1 MRTKALITGQLPA
14 ILLAATLLTGCGG
27 GDGAT
32 EKPKATDTPAEPTP
46 MLEGAAKDYY
56 ETVLRGY
63 DATFV
68 VTYRTKTSDGS
79 DGGRIV
85 IYNQPPLSRLDTIA
99 PGESEPS
106 SVLISKGPDLAA
118 ISCTRDG
125 QWSCSEIEPLGDSLL
140 RTGGPVVFLEPNE
153 LLPYSVIEE
162 RSLTFA
168 GQRARCF
175 ELFSEREEEENDYC
189 FSQEGVPLWSS
200 PIFGTVAAI
209 EYSRD
214 VPNDAFRPLE
224 D

>member
-1 MRTKALITGQLPA
+1 MRTESLITGHLSA
-14 ILLAATLLTGCGG
+14 ILLAATLLAGCGG

-32 EKPKATDTPAEPTP
+32 EKANTTNTPAEPELT
-46 MLEGAAKDYY
+46 LEGAAKDYY

-79 DGGRIV
+79 NGGKIV

-106 SVLISKGPDLAA
+106 SVLIGKGPDLSA
-118 ISCTRDG
+118 ISCARDG
-125 QWSCSEIEPLGDSLL
+125 EWSCSEIEALGDPLL
-140 RTGGPVVFLEPNE
+140 RTEGPVAFLEPNE
-153 LLPYSVIEE
+153 LLSYSVIEE

-175 ELFSEREEEENDYC
+175 ELFSEREEEETDYC
-189 FSQEGVPLWSS
+189 FSQEGVPLFSS
-200 PIFGTVAAI
+200 GTAGRVAAV
-209 EYSRD
+209 EYSLE
-214 VPNDAFRPLE
+214 VPVDAFRPLE